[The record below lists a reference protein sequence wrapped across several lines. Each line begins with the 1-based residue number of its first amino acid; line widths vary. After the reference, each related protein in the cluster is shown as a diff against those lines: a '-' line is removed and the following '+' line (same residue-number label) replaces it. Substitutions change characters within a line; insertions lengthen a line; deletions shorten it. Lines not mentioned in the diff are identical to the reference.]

1 VRQGCAIEPSRP
13 VVTTLVFGVRDGRDS
28 RGDSDAAHV
37 RDQRRGCATPVA
49 PFSAAVVAGDI
60 CFISGQP
67 AIDPASGQFRPGTVE
82 EEFAVAFSNVL
93 AIAKAA
99 GFAATDLTY
108 VHVALADIGDYGA
121 VNAVYR
127 DVLGNPDDL
136 PARLAYAV
144 SALPFGAKVEVQA
157 IAVRPDTSPE

>member
-1 VRQGCAIEPSRP
+1 MGAIREETQMPHTYVTSGEGVPPS
-13 VVTTLVFGVRDGRDS
+13 
-28 RGDSDAAHV
+28 
-37 RDQRRGCATPVA
+37 VA